1 MIQLTYEAAA
11 VILAVQSVLLWYL
24 LRREREEG
32 YMDACEDVAFG
43 RIEIKIQQHEDERD

>member
-1 MIQLTYEAAA
+1 MIQLTYEAAGA
-11 VILAVQSVLLWYL
+11 ILAVQAGLLWWL

-43 RIEIKIQQHEDERD
+43 RIQIHVNTEE

>member
-1 MIQLTYEAAA
+1 MIQLTYEAASA
-11 VILAVQSVLLWYL
+11 ILVVQAGLLWWL

-43 RIEIKIQQHEDERD
+43 RRQIELRYHDDERN

>member
-11 VILAVQSVLLWYL
+11 VILAAQAGLLWWL

-43 RIEIKIQQHEDERD
+43 RIQIHVNTEE

>member
-1 MIQLTYEAAA
+1 MIQLTYEAAV

-43 RIEIKIQQHEDERD
+43 RIQIKVNYEE

>member
-1 MIQLTYEAAA
+1 LIQLTYEAAGA
-11 VILAVQSVLLWYL
+11 ILAVQAGLLWWL

-43 RIEIKIQQHEDERD
+43 RIEIKIQQHKE

>member
-1 MIQLTYEAAA
+1 MIQFSYEAAG
-11 VILAVQSVLLWYL
+11 VILAIQAVLLWYL

-43 RIEIKIQQHEDERD
+43 RIQIKVNYEGMDE